1 MKYKEFCHKY
11 FCFCLKF
18 TFTRPILRS
27 KYSHIYVFMKIS
39 LLLALF
45 IISSLL
51 AVRSGAQTDEQVRA
65 ILYLTGAESMES
77 LDEPE
82 VEKYANMLS
91 KPLEINFLKLSKLT
105 SSGLMTQYQAA
116 SLSDY
121 KARNGDILSLRN
133 SPQSM
138 ASERS
143 MFLL

>member
-1 MKYKEFCHKY
+1 
-11 FCFCLKF
+11 
-18 TFTRPILRS
+18 
-27 KYSHIYVFMKIS
+27 MKIS

-77 LDEPE
+77 LDEQE

-121 KARNGDILSLRN
+121 KARNGDILSFKELAAIDGFGEEYVSSLKPFISLR
-133 SPQSM
+133 S
-138 ASERS
+138 AKKAG
-143 MFLL
+143 